1 MPVIVV
7 LAVLA
12 GCGAQRPQSE
22 SPRSATSPETTEAP
36 VAECTSDDVAFSL
49 GGADA
54 AMGVRVLNI
63 EIVNCGDQPVTVNGY
78 PRLRLFGEDQ
88 EELAVA
94 VMHGS
99 TAVATV
105 PELDVPPV
113 PVVLAPGESAW
124 AGLVWRNLVTDS
136 TVRATT
142 AVGLDVALGRDTDWQ
157 QVPMTVA
164 NEQGSSL
171 AMTIDLGNTGRIGVG
186 PWQASTDAPAE
197 PHEEGH
203 GADA

>member
-1 MPVIVV
+1 LPVIAV

-12 GCGAQRPQSE
+12 GCGAQRPQAEASR
-22 SPRSATSPETTEAP
+22 PAETTNAP
-36 VAECTSDDVAFSL
+36 VAECTSDGVAFSL

-54 AMGVRVLNI
+54 AMGVRVVNI
-63 EIVNCGDQPVTVNGY
+63 QIANCGDRPVTVNGY

-88 EELAVA
+88 EELAVTVA
-94 VMHGS
+94 HGS

-105 PELDVPPV
+105 PELDVPAV

-136 TVRATT
+136 TVRATD
-142 AVGLDVALGRDTDWQ
+142 ASGLDVALGPDTDWQ
-157 QVPMTVA
+157 HVPMTVPD
-164 NEQGSSL
+164 ERRGSV
-171 AMTIDLGNTGRIGVG
+171 AITIDLGNTDKIGVG

-197 PHEEGH
+197 PHEEGR